1 MLFRKIYII
10 VLLTFIYTFSTN
22 GIFAQEVQESK
33 LPVVVALELERKGK
47 FLIEPGNNDY
57 EILRRIGREINKEI
71 SADKNKINAAI
82 LFDASKIGTKN
93 ALQTITEEN
102 LSNNQKEETLEL
114 LTRHNTHFLEIEKTL
129 PADKEAILAK
139 GVLESDRVK
148 KIIDEILKKNTEKI
162 GEEEKKKITQ
172 SIYPVLDNCDYVLSF
187 LSMSNKGIFIKG
199 KMVSEINKI
208 KDIDT
213 GKITISDY
221 VNEKA
226 LIYFIQNHGK
236 TDIDKTYEDLKLIP
250 QTSIIEN
257 ALKAAD
263 LDFKKDILSNSSEES
278 IIYLNLEPSGDGSLP
293 DFRMVSPVPDIKA
306 LRAILPKLKQ
316 FCIQMGLYA
325 EVKEDDIPYPAVKI
339 SFLML
344 KNYAVYLGLVDDF
357 LVITTG
363 YNNIK
368 DEMAHIVSI
377 KKKKATELKN
387 PLGKYIRY
395 GKIRTKDFNMQIQRL
410 LASPLLQ
417 NQGIPPIPNLNF
429 LDDVKDV
436 TFSLEVNESDAQ
448 INLEIPIAKK

>member
-1 MLFRKIYII
+1 M
-10 VLLTFIYTFSTN
+10 S
-22 GIFAQEVQESK
+22 
-33 LPVVVALELERKGK
+33 
-47 FLIEPGNNDY
+47 EPGNNDY
-57 EILRRIGREINKEI
+57 EILRRLGREINKEFSI
-71 SADKNKINAAI
+71 NKTKSNAAV
-82 LFDASKIGTKN
+82 LFDAAKIGSKN
-93 ALQTITEEN
+93 FLQTTTEEN
-102 LSNNQKEETLEL
+102 LTNAQKESTKEL
-114 LTRHNTHFLEIEKTL
+114 ILRHNSQFSEIEKDL
-129 PADKEAILAK
+129 SIDKESIIAK

-236 TDIDKTYEDLKLIP
+236 TDVDKTYEDLKLIP

-387 PLGKYIRY
+387 PLGKYVRY